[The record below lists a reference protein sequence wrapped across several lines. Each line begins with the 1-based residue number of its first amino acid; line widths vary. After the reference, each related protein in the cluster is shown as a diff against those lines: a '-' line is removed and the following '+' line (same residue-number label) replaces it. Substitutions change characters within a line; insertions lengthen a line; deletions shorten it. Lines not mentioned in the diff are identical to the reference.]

1 MLHGARL
8 PAVGLGLC
16 HELALLELTV
26 AFPSSHNAVKPIV
39 FAALLKF
46 SSEKPY
52 GDVVQDSPSWKGQVS
67 GGLFVCLIALK
78 TEL

>member
-1 MLHGARL
+1 MLRGAHL
-8 PAVGLGLC
+8 PAVGAGLC
-16 HELALLELTV
+16 HKLALLQLTV
-26 AFPSSHNAVKPIV
+26 AFPSGHKAVKQIA

-46 SSEKPY
+46 SSKKPY

-67 GGLFVCLIALK
+67 GGLFVCLITLK

>member
-8 PAVGLGLC
+8 PAVGLVLC
-16 HELALLELTV
+16 HKLALLELTV
-26 AFPSSHNAVKPIV
+26 AFPSSHNAMKQTV

>member
-26 AFPSSHNAVKPIV
+26 AFPSSLNAVKPIV
-39 FAALLKF
+39 FAALLK
-46 SSEKPY
+46 SLMVMLCRTHHHGKVKSL
-52 GDVVQDSPSWKGQVS
+52 V
-67 GGLFVCLIALK
+67 VCLCV
-78 TEL
+78 